1 MVVRRGS
8 HDAKPLAYPRPIH
21 NFAAIIA
28 FALGAWLLASTTWMV
43 AAINSH

>member
-1 MVVRRGS
+1 MMQNRW
-8 HDAKPLAYPRPIH
+8 PIQGRYII
-21 NFAAIIA
+21 FAAIIA